1 MTDTNRDLSSST
13 KQGNLLTGDDVARKL
28 NVSRTFAYQL
38 MCRGEMPTVHLGRSV
53 RVRSADLENYI
64 SANISREE
72 VLWAHL

>member
-1 MTDTNRDLSSST
+1 MIETNKDLSSST

-28 NVSRTFAYQL
+28 NVSRTFAYLL
-38 MCRGEMPTVHLGRSV
+38 MRRGEIPTVHLGRLV
-53 RVRSADLENYI
+53 RVRSEDLENYI